1 MGKNKK
7 TPCEKN
13 KIFDPRKKQKIRG
26 AKKLK
31 KSDAGKTQKNT
42 CKKKQKIHT
51 LKKSKKH
58 TLKKLFFPPVGERT
72 CSGTPSA
79 SRKTCCKTFTFQATA
94 LSRPHTSN
102 LGSRTQ
108 IHGLPPTTCILGA
121 ILAAGFLALGD
132 TGRTEGRGG
141 ELAGVLPQSGCACQP
156 SQSQR
161 KLNATK
167 QYYSLR
173 TCLRQIIT
181 CSNWMRP
188 SVCVTK

>member
-1 MGKNKK
+1 MVA
-7 TPCEKN
+7 P
-13 KIFDPRKKQKIRG
+13 
-26 AKKLK
+26 
-31 KSDAGKTQKNT
+31 
-42 CKKKQKIHT
+42 
-51 LKKSKKH
+51 
-58 TLKKLFFPPVGERT
+58 
-72 CSGTPSA
+72 
-79 SRKTCCKTFTFQATA
+79 KTCCKTFTFQATA

-141 ELAGVLPQSGCACQP
+141 GLAGVLPQSGCACQP

-188 SVCVTK
+188 SVCVRKYTLGKLVRTRRLTSATPDHLIVTS